1 MMKYFYTCLLAL
13 TLAACSTPDPQ
24 PDATYYLVRHA
35 EKMKDQPD
43 PSLTEEGRVRAE
55 DLADRLKD
63 ANVTKIYSSD
73 YVRTRLTAAPLA
85 EDRGLELTLYDPR
98 DLPGLADILLSQTGQ
113 IVVAGHS
120 NTTPQ
125 LAKLMGVEPGTP
137 IVEETEY
144 DRLYVITRTGNNV
157 QGEIQ
162 TYGK

>member
-1 MMKYFYTCLLAL
+1 MRYFVSLILAL
-13 TLAACSTPDPQ
+13 TLMACSTPEPQ

-35 EKMKDQPD
+35 EKLKDVPD
-43 PSLTEEGRVRAE
+43 PGLTKEGLARAE
-55 DLADRLKD
+55 DLAERLAD

-73 YVRTRLTAAPLA
+73 YVRTRLTAKPLA
-85 EDRGLELTLYDPR
+85 ENLGLELVFYDPR
-98 DLPGLADILLSQTGQ
+98 DLPGLAEKLLSETGQ

-125 LAKLMGVEPGTP
+125 LAELLGAQPGEP

-144 DRLYVITRTGNNV
+144 NRLYVITRTGNIIE
-157 QGEIQ
+157 GEIQ

>member
-1 MMKYFYTCLLAL
+1 MRYFLSLILAL
-13 TLAACSTPDPQ
+13 TLVACSTPQPQ

-35 EKMKDQPD
+35 EKMKDVPD
-43 PSLTEEGRVRAE
+43 PGLTEEGRVRAE
-55 DLADRLKD
+55 DLAERLAN

-73 YVRTRLTAAPLA
+73 YVRTRLTAKPLA
-85 EDRGLELTLYDPR
+85 ENLGLEVTLYDPR
-98 DLPGLADILLSQTGQ
+98 DLPSLAERLLSETGQ

-125 LAKLMGVEPGTP
+125 LAELLGVEPGDP

-144 DRLYVITRTGNNV
+144 DRLYVLTRTGNLIK
-157 QGEIQ
+157 GEIQ